1 MNLDEIRELITLMK
15 ENQIAEI
22 DLEHEGERLRVVS
35 ALVPATGDLGLV
47 NAAGQQ
53 PARIPPPAT
62 EVPEL
67 VPEVEAAADRTGERV
82 WPLPLWEEYSE
93 DIKSKVADIKNMGT
107 GRLSG
112 TVAGAVFLKEF
123 IGETPWV
130 HLDIAGTAWQDKDQP
145 YIPSGG
151 SGIGV
156 RLITDL
162 LLKRVGG

>member
-67 VPEVEAAADRTGERV
+67 VPEVEAAADDNTVTVNSPIVGTFYRSPSPDSPAFVEEGDEFDEETVLCIVEAMKVMNEIKAELKGKIIELLVENGQPVEFGQPLFRV
-82 WPLPLWEEYSE
+82 MP
-93 DIKSKVADIKNMGT
+93 AT
-107 GRLSG
+107 
-112 TVAGAVFLKEF
+112 
-123 IGETPWV
+123 
-130 HLDIAGTAWQDKDQP
+130 
-145 YIPSGG
+145 
-151 SGIGV
+151 
-156 RLITDL
+156 
-162 LLKRVGG
+162 